1 MKEIG
6 GLEKRLNMLSSLCEN
21 ARTLAQDQSDMAQV
35 SNCWFVYLRMH
46 LNTLKFYSTLYRMSA
61 EKDIRITKTFIL
73 ILNQQIF
80 LFFPTFSDWLFSAP

>member
-35 SNCWFVYLRMH
+35 SNCSGFFLSTNA
-46 LNTLKFYSTLYRMSA
+46 LEYSKILLYPLQDSFG
-61 EKDIRITKTFIL
+61 EKDG
-73 ILNQQIF
+73 
-80 LFFPTFSDWLFSAP
+80 